1 LAALCGALGGYQF
14 YAAAQIY
21 LRGDSGRSQVGTLY
35 ALDLLGGCVGA
46 LLLSAYLIPVFGFW
60 RTTGLTA
67 TVNLAPAL
75 LALWGSLKERK
86 SLTD

>member
-1 LAALCGALGGYQF
+1 MLGGYQF
-14 YAAAQIY
+14 CAAAQIY
-21 LRGDSGRSQVGTLY
+21 LRGDSGRSQLGTLY

-67 TVNLAPAL
+67 AVNLAPTL
-75 LALWGSLKERK
+75 LALWVSLKERI
-86 SLTD
+86 SSTD